1 MFFWTI
7 LIVSFLVLILLYLHF
22 GYKKVWTAVITYGVL
37 ASLVS
42 LIFYFLLP
50 GLFTQDLFALIIPYL
65 FIIPFDRM
73 MRTIAKYV
81 IYDLKP
87 VKYIVA
93 MMNRIL
99 QVMAFAGLVLIIG
112 LGLAVI
118 NMFTEGINGYNLAS
132 FIATTVIFLF
142 LLSTIFAFLKKTS
155 FTYILVVGTTN
166 KVVYKLKTH
175 KSRISVKKY
184 LGSDVLVY
192 ARGMY
197 EEHGEI
203 TYIYYT
209 PEVKNVDQSIFE
221 EYHSELFDYI
231 KDSVNDHE
239 ALEEK
244 YNEYLDQKNSIL

>member
-22 GYKKVWTAVITYGVL
+22 GYKKVWTAVISYGVL
-37 ASLVS
+37 AAIVS

-73 MRTIAKYV
+73 MRTIVKYV
-81 IYDLKP
+81 IYDHKP
-87 VKYIVA
+87 VNYIVA
-93 MMNRIL
+93 IMNRIL
-99 QVMAFAGLVLIIG
+99 QVLAFAGLVLIIG

-118 NMFTEGINGYNLAS
+118 NMFTEGINGYNLTA
-132 FIATTVIFLF
+132 FIVTTAIFLI
-142 LLSTIFAFLKKTS
+142 LLSTIFAFLKKKS
-155 FTYILVVGTTN
+155 FTYILIVGTTT
-166 KVVYKLKTH
+166 KSVYKLKTH
-175 KSRISVKKY
+175 QSRISVKKY
-184 LGSDVLVY
+184 LGLDVLVY

-203 TYIYYT
+203 TYLYYT
-209 PEVKNVDQSIFE
+209 PEVKDLNQLIFE
-221 EYHSELFDYI
+221 EYHSELFDFI

-239 ALEEK
+239 TLEEK